1 MTTRNFRVNNG
12 IEVGDIVISASANTI
27 VGLATAAP
35 SADGDVANKKY
46 VDDKTNL
53 TILNSSVVVAD
64 TGSNGTITNT
74 ADGGAVLSQTAATTT
89 VTASGAI
96 NLTAGTDVV
105 VPANVGVTFGTGE
118 KIEGDNTDLTVTSGG
133 AINLTAVTDVVVPAN
148 VGVTFGTGEKIEGD
162 NTDLTVTSGAKI
174 NLAAVSDVH
183 VPQNV
188 GIVFDANGSEKIESN
203 DTDLTINSGAKINL
217 TATSDVHIPKDIGI
231 VFDDNASEKIE
242 SNDTD
247 LTISSGAK
255 IKLSAT
261 SDVEIPNGV
270 GIAYGTAGEKIESDG
285 TDLTVTSTGVLNL
298 TATGD
303 TAITNNA
310 TIGGNLVLTG
320 NLTVNG
326 STSTVSSVNTT
337 IADNIIEL
345 NTGIS
350 ASSNDAGII
359 IERGSTGNNA
369 AILWDESADKFT
381 MGTTTATA
389 ADKSGGVSVSVS
401 TLVANLEGNVTG
413 DLTGTA
419 DVATAVTAADESS
432 DTSCNLLFV
441 TGATGNL
448 PPKTGTNLTF
458 NSSSGVLTATGFAG
472 ALTGDVTGTADVA
485 TAITAADES
494 SDTSCNVLF
503 VTAATGDLPPKTGT
517 NLTFNSSSGVLTATG
532 FAGDLTG
539 DVTGNADT
547 ATVATTVT
555 ITDNESTDEDNAMIF
570 TAGGDVDGGNIGLES
585 DGTCTYNPSTGKI
598 TATGFVGALTGNA
611 SGSSGS
617 CTGNA
622 ASATILQNTRA
633 IGGVNFNGSAAIN
646 LPGVNTAGNQNTSGT
661 AAIATAVT
669 VTANNTANE
678 DIFICLVDG
687 ASGTQGIETD
697 TGLKY
702 NPSTNVIAS
711 TASSAQYADVAE
723 RFEADAPMEAGSV
736 VMVGGSAE
744 ITEITSEMSE
754 DVFGVISHKPAY
766 MMNAGAGSDESHPYV
781 AMTGRTPV
789 RVIGE
794 VTKGQRLVTSSTKG
808 CARAVAQGESFSP
821 FNVIGRAL
829 ETDTDT
835 NIKLVNCAVRS
846 NN

>member
-12 IEVGDIVISASANTI
+12 LEVGDIVISASANTI

-35 SADGDVANKKY
+35 SSDGDVANKKY
-46 VDDKTNL
+46 VDDKVNL

-64 TGSNGTITNT
+64 TGSNGAITNT
-74 ADGGAVLSQTAATTT
+74 ADGGVVLSQTAATTT

-105 VPANVGVTFGTGE
+105 VPADVGVTFGTGE

-133 AINLTAVTDVVVPAN
+133 AINLTATTDVVVPAN
-148 VGVTFGTGEKIEGD
+148 VGITFGTGEKIEGD
-162 NTDLTVTSGAKI
+162 STDLTVTSGAKI
-174 NLAAVSDVH
+174 NLAATSDVH

-217 TATSDVHIPKDIGI
+217 TAVSDVHIPQNIGLVFDANGTEKIESNDTDLTINSGAKINLTAVSDVHIPKNIGI

-261 SDVEIPNGV
+261 SDVEIPNNV

-419 DVATAVTAADESS
+419 DIATAV
-432 DTSCNLLFV
+432 
-441 TGATGNL
+441 
-448 PPKTGTNLTF
+448 
-458 NSSSGVLTATGFAG
+458 
-472 ALTGDVTGTADVA
+472 
-485 TAITAADES
+485 TAADES

-532 FAGDLTG
+532 FAGALTG
-539 DVTGNADT
+539 NVTGTADV

-570 TAGGDVDGGNIGLES
+570 TAGGDVDGGNLGLES

-622 ASATILQNTRA
+622 ATATKLATTRA
-633 IGGVNFNGSAAIN
+633 IGGVNFDGTAAIN
-646 LPGVNTAGNQNTSGT
+646 LPGVNAGGNQDTSGT

-678 DIFICLVDG
+678 NIFIALVDG

-723 RFEADAPMEAGSV
+723 RFEADAPMETGSV

-744 ITEITSEMSE
+744 ITEIHSEMSE

>member
-46 VDDKTNL
+46 VDDKVNL

-174 NLAAVSDVH
+174 NLAAVSDVHVPQNVGIVFDANGSEKIESNDTDLTINSGAKINLTAVSDVH

-413 DLTGTA
+413 DVTGTA

-441 TGATGNL
+441 TG
-448 PPKTGTNLTF
+448 
-458 NSSSGVLTATGFAG
+458 
-472 ALTGDVTGTADVA
+472 
-485 TAITAADES
+485 
-494 SDTSCNVLF
+494 
-503 VTAATGDLPPKTGT
+503 ATGDLPPKTGT

-723 RFEADAPMEAGSV
+723 RFEADAPMETGSV

-744 ITEITSEMSE
+744 ITEINSEMSE

>member
-12 IEVGDIVISASANTI
+12 LEVGDITISASANTI
-27 VGLATAAP
+27 TGLATAAP

-46 VDDKTNL
+46 VDDKANITV
-53 TILNSSVVVAD
+53 LNTSVAVAD

-118 KIEGDNTDLTVTSGG
+118 KIEGDNTDLTVTSG
-133 AINLTAVTDVVVPAN
+133 AKINLTAGTDVHIPQNIGLVFDAN
-148 VGVTFGTGEKIEGD
+148 GSEKIESND
-162 NTDLTVTSGAKI
+162 TDLTINSGAKI
-174 NLAAVSDVH
+174 NLTATSDVH
-183 VPQNV
+183 IPQNI
-188 GIVFDANGSEKIESN
+188 GLVFDANGSEKIESN

-217 TATSDVHIPKDIGI
+217 TATSDVHIPKNIGI

-255 IKLSAT
+255 IKLTAT
-261 SDVEIPNGV
+261 SDVEIPNDV
-270 GIAYGTAGEKIESDG
+270 GIAYGTGGEKIESDG

-326 STSTVSSVNTT
+326 NTSTVSSTNTT

-369 AILWDESADKFT
+369 AIIFDESADKFA
-381 MGTTTATA
+381 MGLTTSTA
-389 ADKSGGVSVSVS
+389 ADKSGGITVS
-401 TLVANLEGNVTG
+401 TGTLLANLEGNVTG

-419 DVATAVTAADESS
+419 SLATSVTVADESS
-432 DTSCNLLFV
+432 DTSCNVLFV
-441 TGATGNL
+441 TAATGDL
-448 PPKTGTNLTF
+448 GPKAGTNLTF

-472 ALTGDVTGTADVA
+472 ALTGNVTGTADV
-485 TAITAADES
+485 
-494 SDTSCNVLF
+494 
-503 VTAATGDLPPKTGT
+503 
-517 NLTFNSSSGVLTATG
+517 
-532 FAGDLTG
+532 
-539 DVTGNADT
+539 

-555 ITDNESTDEDNAMIF
+555 ITDNESTDEDNAIIF
-570 TAGGDVDGGNIGLES
+570 TAGGDIDGGNLGLES

-598 TATGFVGALTGNA
+598 TATGFVGALTGNV
-611 SGSSGS
+611 
-617 CTGNA
+617 T
-622 ASATILQNTRA
+622 
-633 IGGVNFNGSAAIN
+633 
-646 LPGVNTAGNQNTSGT
+646 GT
-661 AAIATAVT
+661 ADVATAVT
-669 VTANNTANE
+669 VADESSDTSCNVLFVTAATG
-678 DIFICLVDG
+678 DLPPK
-687 ASGTQGIETD
+687 SGTNLTFNSSSGVLTATGFAGPLTGNVTGTADVATVATTVTITD
-697 TGLKY
+697 NESTNENNPVVFVAGGDLDGGNLGLESDGTCTY
-702 NPSTNVIAS
+702 NPSTGKITATGFIGDLTG
-711 TASSAQYADVAE
+711 TASAAEYSDVAE
-723 RFEADAPMEAGSV
+723 RFASDTTYEPGTV
-736 VMVGGSAE
+736 VALGGSEE
-744 ITEITSEMSE
+744 ITQVNEEGSDE
-754 DVFGVISHKPAY
+754 VFGVVSSLKQAAFK
-766 MMNAGAGSDESHPYV
+766 MNAGAGDDDTHPYI
-781 AMTGRTPV
+781 AMTGRV
-789 RVIGE
+789 NVKVIGT
-794 VTKGQRLVTSSTKG
+794 VNKGDRLISASVPG
-808 CARAVAQGESFSP
+808 YARAATKAECTA

-829 ETDTDT
+829 TGKTEAGQGSV
-835 NIKLVNCAVRS
+835 KAAVRVS
-846 NN
+846 H

>member
-46 VDDKTNL
+46 VDDKANITV
-53 TILNSSVVVAD
+53 LNTSVAVAD

-174 NLAAVSDVH
+174 NLAATSDVHVPQNVGIVFDANGSEKIESNDTDLTINSGAKINLTATSDVH

-261 SDVEIPNGV
+261 SDVEIPNNV

-298 TATGD
+298 TATGN

-369 AILWDESADKFT
+369 AIIFDESADKFA
-381 MGTTTATA
+381 MGLTTSTA
-389 ADKSGGVSVSVS
+389 ADKSGGITVS
-401 TLVANLEGNVTG
+401 TGTLLANLEGNVTG
-413 DLTGTA
+413 DVTGTA

-432 DTSCNLLFV
+432 DTSCNVLFV
-441 TGATGNL
+441 TAATGDL
-448 PPKTGTNLTF
+448 GPKTRTNLTF

-472 ALTGDVTGTADVA
+472 ALTGNVTGTADV
-485 TAITAADES
+485 
-494 SDTSCNVLF
+494 
-503 VTAATGDLPPKTGT
+503 
-517 NLTFNSSSGVLTATG
+517 
-532 FAGDLTG
+532 
-539 DVTGNADT
+539 

-570 TAGGDVDGGNIGLES
+570 TAGGDVDGGNLGLES

-598 TATGFVGALTGNA
+598 TATGFVGSLTG
-611 SGSSGS
+611 
-617 CTGNA
+617 
-622 ASATILQNTRA
+622 
-633 IGGVNFNGSAAIN
+633 
-646 LPGVNTAGNQNTSGT
+646 TADV
-661 AAIATAVT
+661 ATAVT